1 MGHGVV
7 LKYEAPKLTPMG
19 FPCGVMLSSPSCII
33 DNLDDCRR
41 STTDDARYE
50 DIVLIVDIAGTA
62 ALPHLYH
69 HDNCSEFEA
78 VISQIDNRLNIKLSD
93 VLDAI
98 VFQQL

>member
-1 MGHGVV
+1 M

-19 FPCGVMLSSPSCII
+19 FPCGVMLSSPSYII

-69 HDNCSEFEA
+69 HDNCSEA
-78 VISQIDNRLNIKLSD
+78 VKQLDNRLNIKLSD

-98 VFQQL
+98 VFQQLL